1 MELEEEEEEEK
12 DVRRFKMQIFS
23 LNGRKKLT

>member
-1 MELEEEEEEEK
+1 MELEEEEEEE